1 VGSREEVGVQ
11 TFLNFTPLNI
21 MTIVSSEWFLVLA
34 TERSPKDSSL
44 KYILR
49 CCHFQGNRI

>member
-34 TERSPKDSSL
+34 AERSPKDSSL

-49 CCHFQGNRI
+49 CCHFQGNLI